1 MVENK
6 ILLQSQ
12 PGCSIRISGVVG
24 GAHLA
29 SNQKAFASS
38 NLV

>member
-1 MVENK
+1 VPDN
-6 ILLQSQ
+6 
-12 PGCSIRISGVVG
+12 CVVG
-24 GAHLA
+24 GAHLT